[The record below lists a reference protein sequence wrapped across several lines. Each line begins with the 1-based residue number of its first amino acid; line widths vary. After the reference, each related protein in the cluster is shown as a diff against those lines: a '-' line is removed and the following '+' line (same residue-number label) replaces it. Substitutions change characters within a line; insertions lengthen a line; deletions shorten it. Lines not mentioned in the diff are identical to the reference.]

1 MSDKVN
7 TVKIGNNGA
16 DYAKVADR
24 LLKFRTDFPH
34 SKIETLSRENEDGTT
49 TFKAWIWREKSD
61 YIDVLK
67 STQNAEVARSSA
79 DADGE
84 AKGKVG
90 VKDKDYEKLQS
101 ISVGRALAMV
111 GYAASGEIASFEEM
125 EEFNEYRAKQKA
137 DAISEAI
144 QTFSKAKNLEELKK
158 AFIASNMMQEPA
170 VVAAKDAR
178 KGELTERSKDV
189 EA

>member
-1 MSDKVN
+1 MADKVN
-7 TVKIGNNGA
+7 TTKIGGGA

-34 SKIETLSRENEDGTT
+34 SKIETESRELEDQTYV
-49 TFKAWIWREKSD
+49 FKAWIWKEKSD

-67 STQNAEVARSSA
+67 ATNSSEMARSTA

-90 VKDKDYEKLQS
+90 VKEKDYEKLQS
-101 ISVGRALAMV
+101 IAVGRALAMI

-125 EEFNEYRAKQKA
+125 EEFNEYRTKQKA
-137 DAISEAI
+137 EAI
-144 QTFSKAKNLEELKK
+144 AKVITEFQASKTLDELKA
-158 AFIASNMMQEPA
+158 AFVASNMLTEPA

-178 KGELTERSKDV
+178 KKELTEGEDV
-189 EA
+189 KA